1 MTRSPRSLAGP
12 GRHPARTARQLVQ
25 ASLLIG
31 ASLLG
36 LSGLTG
42 LTGLVLLAADATP
55 ARAQEPVLLERIVAI
70 VDEEMIL
77 QSDLDLAIELYQLDR
92 QLAGEQPDPVT
103 PDLRARVLES
113 LIENK
118 LIIAAAKQN
127 DMVVEEEEIEA
138 RVDQRVEEL
147 VAQYGSRAA
156 LEQALAESG
165 LTLEDF
171 RFRYGTQLRNQ
182 QYMRLV
188 VGRFIRPEI
197 EVMANEVEDYYLE
210 HLDEMPAEPDSV
222 TVGSILVRI
231 QPSPETRRRVQAKVA
246 EAQAAL
252 AAGEDFAAVARQYS
266 EGPNARRGGRIGAV
280 RPGDL
285 FDRALEQAI
294 FKLGEGEVSQPVV
307 SSRGVH
313 VLRVDRVL
321 EDGARQ
327 ISQIVFPVEITD
339 ADVAA
344 ARDRIEQARQRVQ
357 AGEAF
362 SLVAAEVSEDPTA
375 AQTGGLMG
383 TFQLDEL
390 APAFQEVLQDASVG
404 EVSEPLRTD
413 AGWYVFQLVDRVAGH
428 QYTFAELQ
436 EELRRFVESQKIET
450 ALAEYIDELEG
461 RFFVDIKD

>member
-1 MTRSPRSLAGP
+1 MSRSLRAIVL
-12 GRHPARTARQLVQ
+12 A
-25 ASLLIG
+25 LL
-31 ASLLG
+31 
-36 LSGLTG
+36 T
-42 LTGLVLLAADATP
+42 LAAATP
-55 ARAQEPVLLERIVAI
+55 AAAQEPVLLERVVAI

-77 QSDLDLAIELYQLDR
+77 QSDLDLAIELNQLDR
-92 QLAGEQPDPVT
+92 QLAGETPEPVT
-103 PDLRARVLES
+103 PELRERVLES

-127 DMVVEEEEIEA
+127 DMVVEEEEITA

-147 VAQYGSRAA
+147 TEQYGSRAA
-156 LEQALAESG
+156 LERALAESG

-222 TVGSILVRI
+222 TVSSILVRL

-252 AAGEDFAAVARQYS
+252 DAGEDFAAVARRHS
-266 EGPNARRGGRIGAV
+266 EGPNARRGGRVGTV

-285 FDRALEQAI
+285 FDRVLDQAV
-294 FKLGEGEVSQPVV
+294 FQLAEGQVSQPVI
-307 SSRGVH
+307 SARGVH
-313 VLRVDRVL
+313 LLRVDAITD
-321 EDGARQ
+321 EGARR
-327 ISQIVFPVEITD
+327 ISQIFFPVEISEE
-339 ADVAA
+339 DVAA
-344 ARDRIEQARQRVQ
+344 ARQRIEQARQRVLD
-357 AGEAF
+357 GEAF
-362 SLVAAEVSEDPTA
+362 SLVAADVSEDPA
-375 AQTGGLMG
+375 AASSGGLMG

-390 APAFQEVLQDASVG
+390 APAFQEVLENARIGDVT
-404 EVSEPLRTD
+404 EPLRTA
-413 AGWYVFQLVDRVAGH
+413 AGWYVFQLVDRVEGH
-428 QYTFAELQ
+428 RYSYDELEQ
-436 EELRRFVESQKIET
+436 ELRRYVESQKIET
-450 ALAEYIDELEG
+450 ALAEYIDDLEG